1 MLLALPFRR
10 SCSFTGD
17 CRAEDDSPSGWAPP
31 LGEAVAVGVTRASRT
46 REVDGLDVVAPDVTG
61 DPVAYGLAVRVG
73 REVGDALPGVGR
85 GETVAAG
92 DALAVCAE

>member
-1 MLLALPFRR
+1 LLSASLVRRAL
-10 SCSFTGD
+10 GKV
-17 CRAEDDSPSGWAPP
+17 E
-31 LGEAVAVGVTRASRT
+31 
-46 REVDGLDVVAPDVTG
+46 GLDVVAPDVTG

-92 DALAVCAE
+92 DALAVCAEIGTIAPSRTTSMAPSKSNVFISNRVFGSIY